1 MGKHS
6 YVRLLKEVYDRSG
19 ESALHVPAGSL
30 VKIVSNED
38 DYNMMAETLDHRYSF
53 TVEWDNMIDV
63 EIRMAT
69 SPGEIPPPRIGSVD
83 GNYVLRYGYCSA
95 ALKTQLLSV
104 PISLLSLPEDKLKA
118 EFNVIDNQNTLYVF
132 PYEEI
137 VDPNSDKVY
146 GGFCIYFHDHKATF
160 GAGIIEGWCV

>member
-1 MGKHS
+1 MGK
-6 YVRLLKEVYDRSG
+6 YVRLLKEVYDHSG

-30 VKIVSNED
+30 VKIVSEED
-38 DYNMMAETLDHRYSF
+38 GYNYMAETLDHRYSF
-53 TVEWDNMIDV
+53 TVEWDNTVDV

-83 GNYVLRYGYCSA
+83 GNCVLRYGYCSA
-95 ALKTQLLSV
+95 ALKTQLLSM
-104 PISLLSLPEDKLKA
+104 PTSLLSLLEDKLNE

-137 VDPNSDKVY
+137 VRPQDGNVY
-146 GGFCIYFHDHKATF
+146 DGFCVYFHDHKATF